1 MLRFAPKLDS
11 DLTLSN
17 LRVAI
22 LNYLVAKQ
30 NDDRFILRFAD
41 IDSDKIIEGKDSEI
55 IQIFEKFAIKDDLRY
70 HQQERQSIHQK
81 LALGLLES
89 NKAYICVC
97 DDSTKECQCQ
107 NLDKKSLQEIKE
119 SKKPFVIKLNSDEF
133 KDIVILDN
141 NAKPTYN
148 FAMACDDMLD
158 DIDTIITTKDQTK
171 EYLIQQVIKKLLG
184 FQKETTTYFIPSID
198 TKISL
203 EYLLKEGF
211 IPDAIINYLLLL
223 GYKDA
228 KSDIFTLP
236 EAIKWY
242 DIAKIDDDNQFN
254 INRLKDINRQHL
266 INVDDKELSRVF
278 GFADSD
284 IGKLAKLY
292 LNECSTI
299 DELDKKIKPIFKPK
313 DFDNDYADEMKIAQD
328 VIFNAPMIDSYGE
341 LKEYILANSTLNAD
355 NLDVVLSLL
364 MTNQKNDLT
373 NLDKIYDCIKT
384 YILEV
389 IS

>member
-119 SKKPFVIKLNSDEF
+119 SKKPFVIKLNSEFLCLKSKSHKDE
-133 KDIVILDN
+133 K
-141 NAKPTYN
+141 
-148 FAMACDDMLD
+148 C
-158 DIDTIITTKDQTK
+158 TK
-171 EYLIQQVIKKLLG
+171 
-184 FQKETTTYFIPSID
+184 
-198 TKISL
+198 KISGHNL
-203 EYLLKEGF
+203 MYLLF
-211 IPDAIINYLLLL
+211 IFRVLL
-223 GYKDA
+223 
-228 KSDIFTLP
+228 
-236 EAIKWY
+236 
-242 DIAKIDDDNQFN
+242 
-254 INRLKDINRQHL
+254 
-266 INVDDKELSRVF
+266 V
-278 GFADSD
+278 
-284 IGKLAKLY
+284 
-292 LNECSTI
+292 
-299 DELDKKIKPIFKPK
+299 
-313 DFDNDYADEMKIAQD
+313 
-328 VIFNAPMIDSYGE
+328 
-341 LKEYILANSTLNAD
+341 
-355 NLDVVLSLL
+355 
-364 MTNQKNDLT
+364 
-373 NLDKIYDCIKT
+373 
-384 YILEV
+384 
-389 IS
+389 